1 MVDERSAVESS
12 CGDKSLNHG
21 SLEREKVT
29 KRARPT
35 TTCLPYATSRGLVSP
50 AMRIPRTETRTLVIG
65 LALAVGMAGAACDK
79 GSAPASTS
87 SGGSTPEP
95 SASTVTTTSSAA
107 PSASAASAEAN
118 AAGADAEAAQ
128 NAEDEQVND
137 ELLTHHRHHH
147 QGLAGFVIG
156 AVETLGVAPD
166 QQTAIDGIRKDFRVK
181 MKPLHEANLAVIT
194 LLADG
199 IATGTIDKAKV
210 DAAVAK
216 AGTASGAVQAATAD
230 VLNQLYKV
238 LRPEQRTALVDKVD
252 AQWATWREANDP
264 GSDTTKRDRHINH
277 LAKEIGLT
285 SDQVDKLRTSLDAT
299 KDAKKAYDP
308 AAAEAYVKAFDT
320 AFVTDTFDA
329 KKLPASGPES
339 SRLVAW
345 GAERM
350 AWFYE
355 ALAPILTADQRPKV
369 ADKLRQRAAGPDSKD
384 KQ

>member
-1 MVDERSAVESS
+1 
-12 CGDKSLNHG
+12 
-21 SLEREKVT
+21 
-29 KRARPT
+29 
-35 TTCLPYATSRGLVSP
+35 
-50 AMRIPRTETRTLVIG
+50 MRTPRIEARTLVMT

-87 SGGSTPEP
+87 SGGATPEP
-95 SASTVTTTSSAA
+95 SASAVATASAA
-107 PSASAASAEAN
+107 PSAATTAAEGGAASG
-118 AAGADAEAAQ
+118 GADAEAAQ
-128 NAEDEQVND
+128 SAEDEQVND

-147 QGLAGFVIG
+147 QGLAGFVIW

-166 QQTAIDGIRKDFRVK
+166 QQTAIDGIRKDFRTK
-181 MKPLHEANLAVIT
+181 LKPLHEANLAVIQ

-199 IATGTIDKAKV
+199 IAAGTIDKAKV

-216 AGTASGAVQAATAD
+216 AATASSAVQGATID
-230 VLNQLYKV
+230 VLNQLHKA

-264 GSDTTKRDRHINH
+264 GADSTKRDRHINH

-285 SDQVDKLRTSLDAT
+285 SDQVDKLRANLDAT

-329 KKLPASGPES
+329 KKLPAAGPES
-339 SRLVAW
+339 SRLVSW

-355 ALAPILTADQRPKV
+355 ALAPVLTADQRPKV
-369 ADKLRQRAAGPDSKD
+369 ADKLRQRAAGPDGKD
-384 KQ
+384 KP